1 MSLLQDSVSARLPQD
16 KAENVRSFSRGCVNK
31 VPAYKKTEDVSLS
44 LSLLRNCFPRFLFP
58 RNNLSLFYCQTRRG
72 AQSRFFFLLVIIV
85 VGLLFSCLSVLRGK
99 SAPLLILCPG
109 VIVLI
114 KHYSGLLVENVWCFC
129 LTSNVPWLHLVSI
142 SFSLFFRPLSH
153 PLWVVSS

>member
-1 MSLLQDSVSARLPQD
+1 MFL
-16 KAENVRSFSRGCVNK
+16 
-31 VPAYKKTEDVSLS
+31 SLS
-44 LSLLRNCFPRFLFP
+44 LSSETVFLVSYFLATTFRFFIVKQDVERNLD
-58 RNNLSLFYCQTRRG
+58 
-72 AQSRFFFLLVIIV
+72 FFLLVIIV